1 MNSEKARKGADMEY
15 TNMLVGY
22 NDILTPT
29 DVKEILKIGRNAV
42 YDYLKDGTIRSM
54 MIAGKYRIPKLYLL
68 EFMYPDVDFVKE
80 AS

>member
-1 MNSEKARKGADMEY
+1 MEY

-42 YDYLKDGTIRSM
+42 YDQLKDGTIRSM

-68 EFMYPDVDFVKE
+68 EFMYPDVEFVKE

>member
-1 MNSEKARKGADMEY
+1 
-15 TNMLVGY
+15 MLVGY

-29 DVKEILKIGRNAV
+29 DVKEILKIGRNKV

-68 EFMYPDVDFVKE
+68 EFMYPDVEFVKE

>member
-1 MNSEKARKGADMEY
+1 MEY
-15 TNMLVGY
+15 RNMLVGY

-29 DVKEILKIGRNAV
+29 DVKEILQIGKNKV
-42 YDYLKDGTIRSM
+42 YDYLKDGTIKSM

-68 EFMYPDVDFVKE
+68 EFIYPDLEFVKE

>member
-1 MNSEKARKGADMEY
+1 MEY

-68 EFMYPDVDFVKE
+68 EFMYPDVEFVKE

>member
-1 MNSEKARKGADMEY
+1 MEY

-54 MIAGKYRIPKLYLL
+54 RIAGKYRIPKLYLL

>member
-1 MNSEKARKGADMEY
+1 MEY
-15 TNMLVGY
+15 RNMLVGY

-68 EFMYPDVDFVKE
+68 QFMYPDLEFVKE

>member
-1 MNSEKARKGADMEY
+1 MEY

-68 EFMYPDVDFVKE
+68 EFMYPDVKFVKE
-80 AS
+80 VG

>member
-1 MNSEKARKGADMEY
+1 MEY
-15 TNMLVGY
+15 RNMLVGY

-29 DVKEILKIGRNAV
+29 DVKEILQIGKNKV

>member
-1 MNSEKARKGADMEY
+1 MEY

-22 NDILTPT
+22 NDMLTPT

>member
-1 MNSEKARKGADMEY
+1 MEY

-54 MIAGKYRIPKLYLL
+54 MIAGQYRIPKLYLL

>member
-1 MNSEKARKGADMEY
+1 MEY

-29 DVKEILKIGRNAV
+29 DVKEILKIGRNTV
-42 YDYLKDGTIRSM
+42 YDYLKDGTIRSI

>member
-1 MNSEKARKGADMEY
+1 MEY

-22 NDILTPT
+22 NDILTPR
-29 DVKEILKIGRNAV
+29 DVKEFLKIGRNAV

>member
-1 MNSEKARKGADMEY
+1 MEY

>member
-1 MNSEKARKGADMEY
+1 MEY
-15 TNMLVGY
+15 TNMLVGD
-22 NDILTPT
+22 NRILTPT

-54 MIAGKYRIPKLYLL
+54 MIAGKYRIQKLYLL

>member
-1 MNSEKARKGADMEY
+1 MEY
-15 TNMLVGY
+15 RNMLVGY

-29 DVKEILKIGRNAV
+29 EVKEILKIGRNAV

-68 EFMYPDVDFVKE
+68 QFMYPGLEFVKE

>member
-1 MNSEKARKGADMEY
+1 MEY

-29 DVKEILKIGRNAV
+29 DVKEILKIGRNKV

-68 EFMYPDVDFVKE
+68 EFMYPDVEFVKE

>member
-1 MNSEKARKGADMEY
+1 MEY

-29 DVKEILKIGRNAV
+29 DAKEILKIGRNKV

>member
-1 MNSEKARKGADMEY
+1 MEY

-54 MIAGKYRIPKLYLL
+54 MIAGKYRVPKLYLL
-68 EFMYPDVDFVKE
+68 EFMYPDMKFPRE

>member
-1 MNSEKARKGADMEY
+1 MEY
-15 TNMLVGY
+15 RNMLVGY

-29 DVKEILKIGRNAV
+29 DIKEILQIGKNKV

-54 MIAGKYRIPKLYLL
+54 MIAAKYRIPKLYLL
-68 EFMYPDVDFVKE
+68 EFIYPDVEFVKE

>member
-1 MNSEKARKGADMEY
+1 MEY

-54 MIAGKYRIPKLYLL
+54 MIAGKYRVPKLYLL
-68 EFMYPDVDFVKE
+68 EFMYPDIEFIKE

>member
-1 MNSEKARKGADMEY
+1 MEY
-15 TNMLVGY
+15 RNMLVGY

-29 DVKEILKIGRNAV
+29 DIKEILQIGKNKV
-42 YDYLKDGTIRSM
+42 YDYLKDGTIKSM

-68 EFMYPDVDFVKE
+68 EFIYPDLEFVKE